1 MDAITQWLQ
10 TTFSLSPEIQSRLFG
25 SAAAIVLLW
34 AVRRI
39 VLFVAR
45 RRYEDVR
52 TRYRWQKT
60 SQYFAVAIG
69 LLIVGRIWFEGIQ
82 SLATIVGLAS
92 AGIAIALRDLIVN
105 LAGWVFIMWRRP
117 FAVGDRI
124 QLGHHAGDVIDL
136 RIFQFTLLE
145 IGNWV
150 NADQSTGR
158 LIHVPNGKVFT
169 EMLANYTKGFA
180 YIWNEIPVTVT
191 FESNWEKAKQILTDI
206 AEKHGA
212 HLSESAAEQ
221 IRQVARQFMIFY
233 STLTPIVYTSVADF
247 GVTLTLRYMVDPR
260 QRRGS
265 AQSIWEDILREF
277 RQHND
282 IDFAYP
288 TQRFYDNRLE
298 GKEGAR
304 AAATPAA
311 RHERPRY

>member
-1 MDAITQWLQ
+1 MDAIADWLQ
-10 TTFSLSPEIQSRLFG
+10 TVFSLSPDTQSRIFRSGTAVL
-25 SAAAIVLLW
+25 LLW
-34 AVRRI
+34 AIRRI
-39 VLFVAR
+39 VLFVAW
-45 RRYEDVR
+45 RRYQDVR
-52 TRYRWQKT
+52 ARYRWQKT
-60 SQYFAVAIG
+60 SLYFAVVIG
-69 LLIVGRIWFEGIQ
+69 VLIVGRIWFEGIQ

-92 AGIAIALRDLIVN
+92 AGIAIALRDLIMN
-105 LAGWVFIMWRRP
+105 LAGWAFILWRRP
-117 FAVGDRI
+117 FGVGDRI
-124 QLGHHAGDVIDL
+124 QLGQHAGDVIDL

-169 EMLANYTKGFA
+169 EMLANYTRGFA
-180 YIWNEIPVTVT
+180 YIWNEIPVTIT
-191 FESNWEKAKQILTDI
+191 FESNWEKAKHILTDI

-233 STLTPIVYTSVADF
+233 STLTPIVYTSVADR

-265 AQSIWEDILREF
+265 TQSIWEDILREF
-277 RQHND
+277 AQHDD

-298 GKEGAR
+298 GKAGAR
-304 AAATPAA
+304 VALGPDL
-311 RHERPRY
+311 RRGRSPD